1 MRKNLIK
8 IATGIGAATYALY
21 LGAFSVLAAGPET
34 VNLCATQQGFN
45 IAFLCDTTLGGL
57 IKTTLN
63 TVLFVAFVIALVF
76 LIIGGIRWIMSA
88 GDKEGAGKAKETVT
102 SALIGL
108 AIVIGS
114 WILINI
120 VLTFFGIGGG
130 LSGLTSPVLQQK

>member
-1 MRKNLIK
+1 MNRRLAK
-8 IATGIGAATYALY
+8 IAAGIGVAASTFYWGALP
-21 LGAFSVLAAGPET
+21 VLAES
-34 VNLCATQQGFN
+34 VNLCAEQQGFN
-45 IAFLCDTTLGGL
+45 IAFLCGTTLGGL

-88 GDKEGAGKAKETVT
+88 GDKEGAGKARETVT